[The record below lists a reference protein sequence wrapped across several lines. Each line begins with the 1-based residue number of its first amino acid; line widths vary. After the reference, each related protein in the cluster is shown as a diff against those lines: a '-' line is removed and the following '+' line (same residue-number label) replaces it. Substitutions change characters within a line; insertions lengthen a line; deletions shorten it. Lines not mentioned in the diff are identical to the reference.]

1 MLAGCGRRS
10 IVKQNIKGQEISTE
24 KESMDC
30 INRRNRIYDTG
41 RIMVGG

>member
-24 KESMDC
+24 EESKDKVEEIMDC
-30 INRRNRIYDTG
+30 INRRI
-41 RIMVGG
+41 